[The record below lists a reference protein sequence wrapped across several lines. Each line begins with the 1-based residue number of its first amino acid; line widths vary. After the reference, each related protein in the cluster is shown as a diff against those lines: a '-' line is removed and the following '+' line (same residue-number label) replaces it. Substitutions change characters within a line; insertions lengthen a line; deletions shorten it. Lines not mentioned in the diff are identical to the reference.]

1 MDGMKFSS
9 SVSLALFVVFLFS
22 APCESTPSSLDLHHA
37 CLLACPPQ
45 PPATHAVFFSSPQI
59 RWMLFVVCCS
69 SCRGDF
75 LCILP
80 IDSFGLK
87 IRRSFNVWRKRT
99 WDLGGDWKEREA
111 KENAWIGRVGDRASD
126 QVLLQSKNI
135 VPHFLNHLI
144 LVFLFFWGGGAV
156 KLGF

>member
-1 MDGMKFSS
+1 
-9 SVSLALFVVFLFS
+9 
-22 APCESTPSSLDLHHA
+22 
-37 CLLACPPQ
+37 
-45 PPATHAVFFSSPQI
+45 
-59 RWMLFVVCCS
+59 MLFVVCCS

-99 WDLGGDWKEREA
+99 WDWRLGGDWKEREA

-144 LVFLFFWGGGAV
+144 LVFLFFWGGGGGGETGG
-156 KLGF
+156 LRGLFWGGFCVAFDMGGV